1 MLFLHMGE
9 FLYALSRVVTV
20 RPAAAQFRW
29 CRFNDIDQHGKLFS
43 PPGQIAV
50 LILMISPEV

>member
-20 RPAAAQFRW
+20 CPAAVQFRG

-43 PPGQIAV
+43 PAGQVAV
-50 LILMISPEV
+50 VILMISPEV